1 MENIIIEDEIE
12 YKKINNINALVLK
25 INYPSIKI
33 KSQSNYKTWLE
44 IQKKERG
51 NNGFVSFCR
60 KCNVLFYFISENE
73 ENITK
78 KKCCN
83 DYCYGKICDYC
94 GELYFENSFCCLK
107 NGIIESFK
115 LALFDGN
122 YTCEKDVYYI
132 TKIIPFM
139 FIVYFSF
146 NLLFGIFMNRRMTI
160 NGNMFSSI
168 CEKVNRKIDFLFII
182 IALLVLLYTLLYMIP
197 FLILYHFYLSFVLIQ
212 ICKKKNNNNNNEPY
226 NYNN

>member
-51 NNGFVSFCR
+51 DNGFVSFCR

-78 KKCCN
+78 KNVVTTIVMEKYAIIVEN
-83 DYCYGKICDYC
+83 YILKI
-94 GELYFENSFCCLK
+94 
-107 NGIIESFK
+107 
-115 LALFDGN
+115 LFA
-122 YTCEKDVYYI
+122 V
-132 TKIIPFM
+132 
-139 FIVYFSF
+139 
-146 NLLFGIFMNRRMTI
+146 
-160 NGNMFSSI
+160 
-168 CEKVNRKIDFLFII
+168 
-182 IALLVLLYTLLYMIP
+182 
-197 FLILYHFYLSFVLIQ
+197 
-212 ICKKKNNNNNNEPY
+212 
-226 NYNN
+226 